1 MTIARQP
8 LTAVED
14 ARQQLLDNAEPVTGS
29 ERLPL
34 QQAGQRIVAEDVY
47 SSLQVPG
54 FDNSAMDGYAVRCA
68 DLGRGPLPVSQRIA
82 AGQAAQPLHA
92 ASAARIFTGAPLPP
106 GADAVVMQ
114 EQCTVSADGSVEIMA
129 AVLPGQNIRRA
140 GEDIASGARLL
151 AAGTRL
157 RAQELGLLASIGV
170 ASVSVR
176 RRPRVAIFF
185 TGDELVE
192 PGQALATGQIYNS
205 NRYMVLALLQQAG
218 CTVTDLG
225 IVPDVLELTR
235 QTLRQAASDHD
246 LVLTCGGVS
255 VGEEDH
261 VKAAVEAE
269 GALRLWQIA
278 IKPGKPLAWGRVA
291 TTHFIGLPGNP
302 VSSLV
307 TFKVLVEPFVRRLA
321 GDSSR
326 SETLSVKAGF
336 DWPRPDKRREYLRVR
351 LEQHQGQTVAVAF
364 ASQGSAVLTSCSFA
378 DGLLEVAPGQA
389 FSSGDV
395 LPFHP
400 F

>member
-1 MTIARQP
+1 MTTPRKP

-14 ARQQLLDNAEPVTGS
+14 ARQQLLDNAEPVAGS
-29 ERLPL
+29 EQVSL
-34 QQAGQRIVAEDVY
+34 QLAVERVLAEDVF

-54 FDNSAMDGYAVRCA
+54 FDNSAMDGYALRFD
-68 DLGRGPLPVSQRIA
+68 DLGRGPLPVSQRIV
-82 AGQAAQPLHA
+82 AGKSGQPLQA
-92 ASAARIFTGAPLPP
+92 GSAARIFTGAPVPV

-114 EQCTVSADGSVEIMA
+114 EQCTVTADGCVEIMSQ
-129 AVLPGQNIRRA
+129 VVRGQNIRRA
-140 GEDIASGARLL
+140 GEDIALGSRLL
-151 AAGTRL
+151 GAGTRL

-170 ASVSVR
+170 ASVTVR

-192 PGQALATGQIYNS
+192 PGHALASGQIYNS
-205 NRYMVLALLQQAG
+205 NRYMIFALLQQAG
-218 CTVTDLG
+218 CSVTDLG
-225 IVPDVLELTR
+225 IVPDELELTR
-235 QTLRQAASDHD
+235 QTLRHAASDHD

-269 GALRLWQIA
+269 GELRLWQIA
-278 IKPGKPLAWGRVA
+278 IKPGKPLAWGRVGG
-291 TTHFIGLPGNP
+291 THFIGLPGNP
-302 VSSLV
+302 VSSFV
-307 TFKVLVEPFVRRLA
+307 TFKVLVEPFVRQLA

-326 SETLSVKAGF
+326 AETLSVAAAF

-351 LEQHQGQTVAVAF
+351 LEQHNGQTVAVAF
-364 ASQGSAVLTSCSFA
+364 ASQGSGVLTSCSFA
-378 DGLLEVAPGQA
+378 EGLLEVAPGRA
-389 FSSGDV
+389 FSAGDA